1 MTLID
6 THAHLAAEEFDA
18 DREEALARAR
28 EAGVAG
34 IVCVGDRLDSSRA
47 SLELAQ
53 SRTGLWA
60 TAGVHPHYAR
70 EAGDDLERRLEELLA
85 HPLVV
90 AVGEVGLDYH
100 YDFSPRDVQQDVFRR
115 QIRLARA
122 VGKPLV
128 IHNRESDQDLVRI
141 LEEEKAGDVGGVLHC
156 FWGDEAL
163 ARAALEMGFYLGV
176 GGPVTFKK
184 SDALRQTLQGV
195 PVERL
200 IVETDAPYLAPVP
213 YRGKRN
219 EPSYVVETAK
229 QLAALKGLDLEELAR
244 ITTEN
249 ARRLFRIE
257 LNQTG

>member
-1 MTLID
+1 VTLID

-128 IHNRESDQDLVRI
+128 IHNRESDQDLVRDPGGGEGGRRGRCPP
-141 LEEEKAGDVGGVLHC
+141 LLLGRRGAGPRRFGDGVLPR
-156 FWGDEAL
+156 G
-163 ARAALEMGFYLGV
+163 R
-176 GGPVTFKK
+176 GPVTFKK

-257 LNQTG
+257 LNQTA